1 MIRNVVFDLGG
12 VLVGLDLA
20 RCQAAF
26 RAIGLEAVGQLIDPC
41 HPNAMMG
48 RLEHGEI
55 SWAETCE
62 EMRRMTGNRTVTDDE
77 IAGALCAFLTE
88 VPVEKLRA
96 IERLRQRG
104 IRTYVLSNNNPV
116 GMAAIR
122 RLCAVDGRT
131 MEAYFDKIY
140 VSCEMKL
147 LKPSP
152 EIFRAMLADSGMRAE
167 ETLFIDD
174 SERNVAAACALG
186 FETWCPKNGEDF
198 TPLLDAIGPAVLPHE
213 KK

>member
-26 RAIGLEAVGQLIDPC
+26 AAIGLDEVGRLIDPC
-41 HPNAMMG
+41 HPAAMME
-48 RLEHGEI
+48 RLEAGELT
-55 SWAETCE
+55 WAETCE
-62 EMRRMTGNRTVTDDE
+62 EMRRLTGNRTVTDE
-77 IAGALCAFLTE
+77 AIAGALTAFLTE
-88 VPVEKLRA
+88 VPVAKLRA
-96 IERLRQRG
+96 VARLRERG

-122 RLCAVDGRT
+122 RLCSADGEP

-147 LKPSP
+147 LKPSAA
-152 EIFRAMLADSGMRAE
+152 IFRKMLDDSGIRAE

-174 SERNVAAACALG
+174 SERNVAAARDLG
-186 FETWCPKNGEDF
+186 FATYCPKNGEDF
-198 TPLLDAIGPAVLPHE
+198 VPLLDAIGR
-213 KK
+213 

>member
-12 VLVGLDLA
+12 VLVDLDLD

-26 RAIGLEAVGQLIDPC
+26 RAIGLEQIGQLIDPC

-48 RLEHGEI
+48 RLEAGEL

-62 EMRRMTGNRTVTDDE
+62 EMRRLTGNRTVTDDE
-77 IAGALCAFLTE
+77 IAGALCAFLAR

-96 IERLRQRG
+96 IERLRRRG

-122 RLCAVDGRT
+122 KLCAADGRP

-140 VSCEMKL
+140 VSCEMKQ

-152 EIFRAMLADSGMRAE
+152 EIFRKMLEDSGMRAE
-167 ETLFIDD
+167 ETLFVDD
-174 SERNVAAACALG
+174 SPRNVAAAAALG
-186 FETWCPKNGEDF
+186 FATCCPKNGEDF
-198 TPLLDAIGPAVLPHE
+198 TPVLDAIAPAVLPHE